1 MPVNIEDTTLSDSV
15 YTRTEGN
22 TEYSWD
28 APTLVEYVKEKK
40 YKVFKLPIS
49 GISLSKLMFSIPN
62 MLKFADHVKR
72 VQSTDLK
79 YPIILDDLG
88 TICDGWHR
96 VIKALLEGREYI
108 DAIRIKEMPEAS
120 GYRSLN

>member
-1 MPVNIEDTTLSDSV
+1 MKVEIEDTPLSNSA

-28 APTLVEYVKEKK
+28 APTLVEYVKEKQ
-40 YKVFKLPIS
+40 YEVFKLPMS
-49 GISLSKLMFSIPN
+49 GIPLSQLMFSVTN

-72 VQSTDLK
+72 VQSADLK

-108 DAIRIKEMPEAS
+108 DAIRIKEMPEPS
-120 GYRSLN
+120 GYKSLN